1 MTVRT
6 ETMAASRTGA
16 AVSALNM
23 DVKDVTQWLEFGTV
37 GSIDIQLFM

>member
-23 DVKDVTQWLEFGTV
+23 DVKRRYAMV
-37 GSIDIQLFM
+37 GVWNRRLN